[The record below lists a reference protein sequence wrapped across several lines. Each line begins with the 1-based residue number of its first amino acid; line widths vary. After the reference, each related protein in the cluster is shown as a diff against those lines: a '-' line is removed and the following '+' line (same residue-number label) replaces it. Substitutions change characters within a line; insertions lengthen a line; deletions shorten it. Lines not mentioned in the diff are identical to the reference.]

1 MKAKRF
7 VIGFSCLLIV
17 LLGVSLL
24 VGRNALSI
32 ADLRQVLEGNASQST
47 QLILWNFRLPRG
59 VIAILAGW
67 GLGVSGFLLQ
77 GITRNPIADASI
89 LGVNSGAGLLIMIY
103 LGFFAQGSLYLL
115 PLLGIFGGFLAAGL
129 VLVVAYRK
137 RQILSMDKVLL
148 AGIAVNAGLSA
159 VTLIATIKISKNSYN
174 FVVSWLAGS
183 IWGASWSNICALLP
197 WLLILGA
204 IAFYKIP
211 LLRLLGLGEE
221 RALALGVNV
230 GRERFLLLLLA
241 VGLTASSIAYAGS
254 LTFVGLLAPHMAKSL
269 LKVESRASFMLSG
282 LISSCLV
289 LLADIIARVILPSGE
304 LPTGMIIAAVGAPY
318 FIYLMLRQKI

>member
-89 LGVNSGAGLLIMIY
+89 LGVNSGAGLFIMIY